1 MKNFYIF
8 IFLVFMFIPNGMNG
22 QSKNRRNDNSDRLL
36 PKPSTS
42 PRVDDDDKLFPLN
55 SVPSPNHSDTK
66 TGKGGGITTI
76 PKEEETLPDTILCW
90 NIVKRNGWYV
100 RLGNI
105 KTKDEAAHTMLT
117 WRLTNPDEHGIY
129 RKVEAINAFGN
140 YTTEHRLGT
149 YISMQD
155 DEEEM
160 GGNTDWQQRIGE
172 SCIWRC
178 ETDDDGT
185 VLLECA
191 YDSQDHLIYSYT
203 PIQVAPNRW
212 VGTYTDR
219 YGHPIN
225 LRADSTLTTMVSITR
240 DKNGYEELAELL
252 TADGAPA
259 KNRNGVYQWR
269 YEFDKDGYQQKQWS
283 ADIFGNPVI
292 DNATNCGTAETK
304 WDKKRGN
311 WLILY
316 SFNQYFKPLRL
327 YKDNPTSEKM
337 ANTYIE
343 VHDTYDDWGRLKYRD
358 FYDGYG
364 HKDSLLNGVSRQ
376 CYEYNDFG
384 QIKRYYA
391 LNIKGKPICPYSN
404 GYGYYQ
410 TWDYDSCGR
419 EVHWLLL
426 DKDEKTPVNAPNYL
440 VERETKFNRN
450 GDILEMFEYV
460 ADENGEKRLSYCH
473 IPDRQTGGQR
483 KIWYDDGIQVKT
495 MDKEGRQTGFYYF
508 DKDSVP
514 TLQEGYHSNITTYTM
529 HGRTLIE
536 EDCYY
541 LDTIGTLVK
550 IGKYAKCITR
560 RDSIQC
566 TEVYKMYNSDYTLDD
581 CYMKAYSDST
591 LTQLQF
597 QASLNSSEQ
606 MGIRGSRDR
615 TYYYKASTFMTDNN
629 KRMSGIFGYNEWNEP
644 CYVSDSRKV
653 FFYQRCNATRNPD
666 KFYDENFNEI
676 TDMRS
681 FVEDLPY
688 AFVVEVIDSIG
699 YKLGLKDGDVILRY
713 GNCLINDSTM
723 ENRNEIDF
731 YMENYLMA
739 SQNKPIYLMRHHPHE
754 SRSEFL
760 RIDLPKGKMSDL
772 GFVFHKIPYTSREV
786 ERYTKICAENRHQ
799 LYFAEKKK
807 VKTVKEVVVFVPQKY
822 DTSDNNLFYN
832 QGMKDP
838 MLLLRVH
845 SGEYEWDLN
854 QPLENYFGW
863 NDEKKDTRFELLG
876 NIEDGITTFK
886 SSEVQLYSS
895 DVKIYPA
902 FINAKEYR
910 MLQKKASV
918 NPQPKVSEKQMIGTW
933 YYAEQYKD
941 YSIEAVLEY
950 AKKGDVRFKIN
961 VSFRGFNIPVELNL
975 NSWKLKG
982 CIASYN
988 VDEDGSIYGPV
999 AANLSNEMNNQEI
1012 GLLQS
1017 RIERDKE
1024 ILMKSTELMRMLNK
1038 GELYIKE
1045 LRSGNIQ
1052 ISNSFSSKIFKRDNK
1067 LNDR

>member
-1 MKNFYIF
+1 MKYFSILFF
-8 IFLVFMFIPNGMNG
+8 ILLLLVPSKMSA
-22 QSKNRRNDNSDRLL
+22 QSRNRRNDNSDRLL
-36 PKPSTS
+36 PKAS
-42 PRVDDDDKLFPLN
+42 PINPRIDPDADRILPPTPPTQN
-55 SVPSPNHSDTK
+55 RGGTGS
-66 TGKGGGITTI
+66 GKGTNNPTI
-76 PKEEETLPDTILCW
+76 SIPDTILCW

-105 KTKDEAAHTMLT
+105 KTKEEAAHTMLT

-140 YTTEHRLGT
+140 YTTGHNLGT

-160 GGNTDWQQRIGE
+160 GGNTDWQQHIGE

-191 YDSQDHLIYSYT
+191 YDSQDQLIYSYT

-212 VGTYTDR
+212 IGTYTDR

-311 WLILY
+311 WLVTY

-327 YKDNPTSEKM
+327 YKDNQEKVD
-337 ANTYIE
+337 NSYIE
-343 VHDTYDDWGRLKYRD
+343 IHDTYDEWGRVKFRD
-358 FYDGYG
+358 YYDGYG

-376 CYEYNDFG
+376 CFEYNDFG
-384 QIKRYYA
+384 QTTCYYSLDIKDS
-391 LNIKGKPICPYSN
+391 LISPYPN
-404 GYGYYQ
+404 GIGYYQ
-410 TWDYDSCGR
+410 TWEYDSLGR
-419 EVHWLLL
+419 ETHWQML
-426 DKDEKTPVNAPNYL
+426 DKDRKTQVGASTWFVDKITEYNNSGNVLKQYQYVINEK
-440 VERETKFNRN
+440 
-450 GDILEMFEYV
+450 
-460 ADENGEKRLSYCH
+460 GEKVLYYCNV
-473 IPDRQTGGQR
+473 PDETTGGQR
-483 KIWYDDGIQVKT
+483 MTWYEDGIQVKT
-495 MDKEGRQTGFYYF
+495 TDKEGRQTGFYYF

-514 TLQEGYHSNITTYTM
+514 TLQEGYHSNITTYTTQ
-529 HGRTLIE
+529 GRTLVE
-536 EDCYY
+536 EDYY
-541 LDTIGTLVK
+541 LDTKGDMVK
-550 IGKYAKCITR
+550 IGNYAKLITR
-560 RDSIQC
+560 RDSVQC
-566 TEVYKMYNSDYTLDD
+566 VEVYKMFNPDKTIDN
-581 CYMKAYSDST
+581 CYMMAYLDST
-591 LTQLQF
+591 LTQLEY
-597 QASLNSSEQ
+597 QASLNHLEQ
-606 MGIRGSRDR
+606 MGIRGSHDG
-615 TYYYKASTFMTDNN
+615 TYYYKASRFITDDN
-629 KRMSGIFGYNEWNEP
+629 KRKSGIFGYNEWNEP
-644 CYVSDSRKV
+644 CYVSDSYRV
-653 FFYQRCNATRNPD
+653 FFYQRCNATRNLD
-666 KFYDENFNEI
+666 KFKFYDENFNEI

-681 FVEDLPY
+681 FAEGLPY
-688 AFVVEVIDSIG
+688 AFVVEVIDSTG

-723 ENRNEIDF
+723 EKRNEIAF

-739 SQNKPIYLMRHHPHE
+739 SQNKSIYLMRHHPHE

-772 GFVFHKIPYTSREV
+772 GFVFHKIPYTSREMD
-786 ERYTKICAENRHQ
+786 RYTKICAENWHQ
-799 LYFAEKKK
+799 LYFTEKKK
-807 VKTVKEVVVFVPQKY
+807 AETLKDVVVFVPQKY
-822 DTSDNNLFYN
+822 DTSDDELFYN

-854 QPLENYFGW
+854 QPLGNYYGW

-876 NIEDGITTFK
+876 NIEDSITTFK
-886 SSEVQLYSS
+886 SSEVQLYSR
-895 DVKIYPA
+895 DVRIYPA
-902 FINAKEYR
+902 FINEKEYR
-910 MLQKKASV
+910 MLQEKASV

-933 YYAEQYKD
+933 HYAEQYKD

-988 VDEDGSIYGPV
+988 IDEDCSIYGHV
-999 AANLSNEMNNQEI
+999 TANLSNKMDNQEVAH
-1012 GLLQS
+1012 LQS
-1017 RIERDKE
+1017 RIEKDKE
-1024 ILMKSTELMRMLNK
+1024 ILMRSTELMRMLNK

-1045 LRSGNIQ
+1045 LPSGNIQ
-1052 ISNSFSSKIFKRDNK
+1052 ISNSFSSKIFNRH
-1067 LNDR
+1067 

>member
-1 MKNFYIF
+1 
-8 IFLVFMFIPNGMNG
+8 MFIPSGMYG

-36 PKPSTS
+36 PKVSPLDKRIDPSADRILPQT
-42 PRVDDDDKLFPLN
+42 PPIQNRGE
-55 SVPSPNHSDTK
+55 
-66 TGKGGGITTI
+66 TGSGTGTNKPTVSI
-76 PKEEETLPDTILCW
+76 PDTVLCW

-105 KTKDEAAHTMLT
+105 KTKEEAAHTMLT

-191 YDSQDHLIYSYT
+191 YDSQNQLIYSYT

-269 YEFDKDGYQQKQWS
+269 YEFDKDGYQQRQWS
-283 ADIFGNPVI
+283 ADFFGNPVI

-311 WLILY
+311 WLITY

-327 YKDNPTSEKM
+327 YRDNPTPEKM
-337 ANTYIE
+337 TNTYIE

-376 CYEYNDFG
+376 CYEYNEFG

-440 VERETKFNRN
+440 VERETKFDRN
-450 GDILEMFEYV
+450 GNILEMFEYV
-460 ADENGEKRLSYCH
+460 ADENGKKRLSYCH
-473 IPDRQTGGQR
+473 IPDHQTGGQR

-514 TLQEGYHSNITTYTM
+514 TLQEGYHSNITTYTT
-529 HGRTLIE
+529 HGRILIE

-629 KRMSGIFGYNEWNEP
+629 KRISGICGYNEWNEP
-644 CYVSDSRKV
+644 CYVSDSRKA
-653 FFYQRCNATRNPD
+653 FFYQRCNATRNSD

-681 FVEDLPY
+681 FAEDLPY
-688 AFVVEVIDSIG
+688 AFVVEVIDSTG

-723 ENRNEIDF
+723 ENRNEIAF
-731 YMENYLMA
+731 YMENYLLA

-786 ERYTKICAENRHQ
+786 DRYTKICAENWHQ

-876 NIEDGITTFK
+876 NIEDSITTFK
-886 SSEVQLYSS
+886 SSEVQLDLS

-910 MLQKKASV
+910 MLQKEASV

-950 AKKGDVRFKIN
+950 AKKGNVRFKIN
-961 VSFRGFNIPVELNL
+961 VGFRGFNIPVELNL

-988 VDEDGSIYGPV
+988 VDKDGSIYGPV
-999 AANLSNEMNNQEI
+999 TANLSNEMNNQEVA
-1012 GLLQS
+1012 LLQS

-1038 GELYIKE
+1038 GEFYIKE

-1052 ISNSFSSKIFKRDNK
+1052 ISNSFSSMIFKRDYK
-1067 LNDR
+1067 LSGR